1 MRIIRKNNLQVI
13 LNPICEI
20 AIENNSQVRVM
31 ILKTQTKMLTLLMA
45 LDCQRNEKR
54 FLDSVSDAI
63 MIAHANPNVPP
74 DSETAS
80 NDRTRF
86 SRQLLKDK

>member
-1 MRIIRKNNLQVI
+1 M
-13 LNPICEI
+13 
-20 AIENNSQVRVM
+20 RVM
-31 ILKTQTKMLTLLMA
+31 ILQTQTKMLTLLMA

-63 MIAHANPNVPP
+63 MIARATPNIPP
-74 DSETAS
+74 DCETAS

>member
-1 MRIIRKNNLQVI
+1 
-13 LNPICEI
+13 
-20 AIENNSQVRVM
+20 
-31 ILKTQTKMLTLLMA
+31 MA
-45 LDCQRNEKR
+45 LDCQQNEKR

-63 MIAHANPNVPP
+63 MIARANPNLPP
-74 DSETAS
+74 VSETAS

>member
-1 MRIIRKNNLQVI
+1 MHRN

-20 AIENNSQVRVM
+20 AIENNSQMKIM
-31 ILKTQTKMLTLLMA
+31 ILQTQTKMLTLLMA
-45 LDCQRNEKR
+45 LDCQQNEKR

-63 MIAHANPNVPP
+63 MIARANPNVPP